1 MLHSIIETGD
11 ENGTDHL
18 PHPLDACSTSDWVSD
33 PVRDGSFVP
42 RRRPLHDCEVTM
54 NPLTIRIYATELAR
68 AIVIAICIFA
78 TVMIVYLFGAP

>member
-1 MLHSIIETGD
+1 
-11 ENGTDHL
+11 
-18 PHPLDACSTSDWVSD
+18 
-33 PVRDGSFVP
+33 
-42 RRRPLHDCEVTM
+42 M